1 MSKNKSSKARN
12 NQPDQAVSDNQSLV
26 MALLESAALVERR
39 LDSALANI
47 CGISF
52 SEYRLLLALNTAH
65 EATATRV
72 DVARHVG
79 LTPSA
84 VTRAFKPLEKLGF
97 IRSAKSDRDAR
108 RSLATLTAAGLE
120 RVSNAQGVVADQIA
134 ELPLAGVPAQALQQL
149 HADLLVAIPRSGR

>member
-1 MSKNKSSKARN
+1 MSKVNPESKARVRPPSQAAN
-12 NQPDQAVSDNQSLV
+12 HQLDQV
-26 MALLESAALVERR
+26 MALLESAALVERQ

-52 SEYRLLLALNTAH
+52 SEFRLLLALSSAH

-72 DVARHVG
+72 EVARQVG

-108 RSLATLTAAGLE
+108 RSLATLTKAGFE
-120 RVSNAQGVVADQIA
+120 RVSNAQAVMTDQVA
-134 ELPLAGVPAQALQQL
+134 ELRV
-149 HADLLVAIPRSGR
+149 S

>member
-1 MSKNKSSKARN
+1 MSKNTSSKTS
-12 NQPDQAVSDNQSLV
+12 QPALGPNEKQSLV
-26 MALLESAALVERR
+26 MALLESATLVERR

-52 SEYRLLLALNTAH
+52 SEYRLLHTLSIAH

-72 DVARHVG
+72 DVARQVG

-84 VTRAFKPLEKLGF
+84 VTRAFKPLEKLGY
-97 IRSAKSDRDAR
+97 IRSAKSERDAR
-108 RSLATLTAAGLE
+108 RSLATLTPAGLE

-134 ELPLAGVPAQALQQL
+134 DLPLAGVPAQALQQL
-149 HADLLVAIPRSGR
+149 HADLLAARPRGGR